1 MIHSFT
7 CKNFYS
13 FGEET
18 TLNFGVNNNAPEN
31 NGYFTA
37 QSGNRLSK
45 VETVIGPNASG
56 KTNLLKILPFLKWLI
71 IDSFNAK
78 PEDPIV
84 IQSFAFGEAK
94 NEPTNLAVVFEVDG
108 KVYTYEFSITKE
120 KILNEELKLTGFA
133 KEKKSTKKIFS
144 RVWNEKTSHYDFD
157 GQNFEL
163 PKGFENLLRTN
174 ASVIGT
180 AARLNHA
187 ESQVIAK
194 YWGQIET
201 NVIEVGWIGDH
212 LLPNKMPQ
220 WFEALIFYS
229 NNEALKKE
237 AEKLLSRFDLGLN
250 GIVFDREKAGNS
262 ITIKNVQAVHLIGG
276 KEQMLPILYE
286 SSGTKQLFVV
296 LKTILQALDKGSIA
310 IIDEFDV
317 NLHPEMVIALYDLFV
332 QPETNPK
339 NAQLLLSTHNHILL
353 SKLDKYQIILVEKNN
368 DGISESW
375 RLDEMGDSVRSDDN
389 YYSKY
394 IAGAYGAVPKI

>member
-18 TLNFGVNNNAPEN
+18 TLNFVVNNNTPKN
-31 NGYFTA
+31 NGYFIVP
-37 QSGNRLSK
+37 SGTRLSK

-71 IDSFNAK
+71 VDSFNVK
-78 PEDPIV
+78 PEDPII
-84 IQSFAFGEAK
+84 IQSFAFGDAK
-94 NEPTNLAVVFEVDG
+94 SKPSNLSVVFEIEG
-108 KVYTYEFSITKE
+108 KIYTYEFIITKE
-120 KILNEELKLTGFA
+120 KILNEELKLTSFV
-133 KEKKSTKKIFS
+133 KEKKSTKKIFL
-144 RVWNEKTSHYDFD
+144 RKWNEVTNRYDFD
-157 GQNFEL
+157 GENFEL
-163 PKGFENLLRTN
+163 PKGFVNLLRTN

-187 ESQVIAK
+187 ESKQIAK

-201 NVIEVGWIGDH
+201 NIVEAGWIGDNM
-212 LLPNKMPQ
+212 LPNKMPQ

-229 NNEALKKE
+229 DNETLKKE
-237 AEKLLSRFDLGLN
+237 AEKLLSRFDLGLS
-250 GIVFDREKAGNS
+250 GIVFEKEKSGNS
-262 ITIKNVQAVHLIGG
+262 VTIKNVQAIHSFGG
-276 KEQMLPILYE
+276 KEQTLPILYE

-310 IIDEFDV
+310 VIDEFDV

-332 QPETNPK
+332 QPETNQK
-339 NAQLLLSTHNHILL
+339 NAQLLMSTHSHILL
-353 SKLDKYQIILVEKNN
+353 SKLDKYQIVLVEKNEN
-368 DGISESW
+368 GISEAW
-375 RLDEMGDSVRSDDN
+375 RLDKMSGVRSDEN

-394 IAGAYGAVPKI
+394 LAGAYGATPKI